1 MTNPHL
7 TEKATGARIVRP
19 TPRMAPPVRTGWLVF
34 LTLMILAIVE
44 YIIFLVLS
52 SNFPL
57 MVAINIAD
65 AALIIYF
72 YMHVTRL
79 WRREETH

>member
-1 MTNPHL
+1 MTNPHQ
-7 TEKATGARIVRP
+7 TEKAGAQIMRP
-19 TPRMAPPVRTGWLVF
+19 TPRMAASVRTGWLVF
-34 LTLMILAIVE
+34 LTLMVLAIVE

-57 MVAINIAD
+57 MVVINLAD

-79 WRREETH
+79 WRREEKH

>member
-7 TEKATGARIVRP
+7 TEKATGAQIVRP
-19 TPRMAPPVRTGWLVF
+19 TPRMAAPVRTGWLVF
-34 LTLMILAIVE
+34 LILMILAIVE
-44 YIIFLVLS
+44 YIIFLVLG

-57 MVAINIAD
+57 MVVINLAD

-79 WRREETH
+79 WRREEKH